1 MKRIVLIYLLPF
13 LLAMLV
19 ATILYQSII
28 KTRFVKKE
36 IKIEIVL
43 DAYQESDL
51 QFIVE
56 DNKSFNIE
64 NIQTIHIPKAENHK
78 VVFTIPLL
86 EKVGRL
92 RIDPSYSIGKWNI
105 HKITLIGL
113 SKKIE
118 FKGESLKSKFIATN
132 NIKSYVLDSNG
143 SLYVESDGNDS
154 NIISQFY
161 FKQYQNTLSITPS
174 IYLFPLLISLC
185 LAIFVLYIVRVKSM
199 SLLHI
204 EITPQYLILATFI
217 IIIVLPGIWMTLFP
231 VSKISESENRI
242 LKSKPVFDFTNI
254 TTYPREYSEYYED
267 NFGFKKELSTLNS
280 WFKFKIFNTSS
291 KPNSVCVGKNG
302 WLFSLDPINSGDYQ
316 NKTLYT
322 NEQLNTIKHNLEE
335 AKQWHEKRGIHFF
348 VMVLPIKS
356 SIYPEYL
363 PDNIKKKNTI
373 SKLNQLSAY
382 LEENST
388 TKIIDVTPELL
399 KAKKTQDVYYKHDIH
414 WNFSGGYLGYKKLMD
429 EMSKYNADLKPITLI
444 NYKEGRTLKN
454 NADLSKQLSLENIL
468 INNETDLNR
477 ITKYPFDEV
486 TPEIY
491 SNTPTKQSTR
501 RTAIKKSNL
510 PKAVVYRDSFFNLM
524 ITFFSENFSDC
535 VYLWT
540 NNMTLEVIEKETPG
554 YVVYEIIESD
564 IDKLLEANPDWMNN
578 N

>member
-1 MKRIVLIYLLPF
+1 MKRIVLTYLLPI
-13 LLAMLV
+13 LLAALT
-19 ATILYQSII
+19 ANILYHSII
-28 KTRFVKKE
+28 KTNFVKKE

-56 DNKSFNIE
+56 DNKSFKIE
-64 NIQTIHIPKAENHK
+64 NIQTVHIPESKNHK
-78 VVFTIPLL
+78 VAFTIPLL
-86 EKVGRL
+86 EKAGRL
-92 RIDPSYSIGKWNI
+92 RIDPSYSVGKWNI

-113 SKKIE
+113 SNKIE
-118 FKGESLKSKFIATN
+118 FKGEALKSKFSATN
-132 NIKSYVLDSNG
+132 DIKTYALNNDG
-143 SLYVESDGNDS
+143 SLYVESDGNDA

-185 LAIFVLYIVRVKSM
+185 LSIFVLYVVRVKLL
-199 SLLHI
+199 SLIHV
-204 EITPQYLILATFI
+204 EITAQHLILAAFI
-217 IIIVLPGIWMTLFP
+217 MMITLPSIWMTLFP

-254 TTYPREYSEYYED
+254 TIYPREYSEYYED

-280 WFKFKIFNTSS
+280 LFKFELFNTSS
-291 KPNSVCVGKNG
+291 KPNSVCVGKDG
-302 WLFSLDPINSGDYQ
+302 WLFSVDPINSGDYQ

-382 LEENST
+382 LEKNST

-399 KAKKTQDVYYKHDIH
+399 KAKNTQDVYYKHDIH
-414 WNFSGGYLGYKKLMD
+414 WNFNGGYLGYKKLMN
-429 EMSKYNADLKPITLI
+429 EMSKYNSDLKPITLI
-444 NYKEGRTLKN
+444 NYTEGRILKN

-486 TPEIY
+486 DPTIY
-491 SNTPTKQSTR
+491 SATPVKQKTR
-501 RTAIKKSNL
+501 RTAIKKSKL

-535 VYLWT
+535 VYIWS
-540 NNMTLEVIEKETPG
+540 NNMTLEVIETETPG
-554 YVVYEIIESD
+554 YVVYEILESD
-564 IDKLLEANPDWMNN
+564 IDKLLEANPDWMKKN
-578 N
+578 